1 MEKATINKANVY
13 WASTTSPEFWAML
26 CRSLQL
32 MGTTATG
39 DGVGKGLIELF
50 VLQEGQIWAWVSFLA
65 LSP

>member
-1 MEKATINKANVY
+1 M
-13 WASTTSPEFWAML
+13 SPGFWATL

-32 MGTTATG
+32 MGTTAIG

-50 VLQEGQIWAWVSFLA
+50 VLQGQIGAWVSFLA